1 MLLQTQST
9 WNEKSVR
16 NILFWCSITNIKI
29 ILVIKKKYSLK
40 LTFQTQDLVVLIC
53 NYLCRKS
60 VLFQDLKPHRDLLF
74 HWYPWDEGRLPLSR
88 KRVQERV
95 MDRLMEAPIRVPNI
109 LRWVSALHIFYCS
122 ILQQP
127 THLHYLKHSKLWIK
141 SHDGM
146 IIDVFWQR

>member
-16 NILFWCSITNIKI
+16 NILFWCSITNNKI
-29 ILVIKKKYSLK
+29 ILVIRKKYSLK

-95 MDRLMEAPIRVPNI
+95 MDRLMEAPMNARRFEINFYSSYNLKGNI
-109 LRWVSALHIFYCS
+109 V
-122 ILQQP
+122 ILCYSSTTNVTTIPGTFQIVDQIP
-127 THLHYLKHSKLWIK
+127 
-141 SHDGM
+141 
-146 IIDVFWQR
+146 